1 MIVVDFKN
9 FYDIMQ
15 EKCGSFVEDNFTRA
29 QLYGFY
35 QQFGGPILNEHKA
48 MCLAEGWISDD
59 K

>member
-1 MIVVDFKN
+1 VDFKN